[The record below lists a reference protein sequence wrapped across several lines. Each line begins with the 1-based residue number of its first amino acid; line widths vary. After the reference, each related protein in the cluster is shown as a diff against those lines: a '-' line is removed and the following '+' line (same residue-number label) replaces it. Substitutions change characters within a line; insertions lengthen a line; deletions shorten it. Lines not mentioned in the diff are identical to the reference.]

1 MNILETLV
9 SNNFNLDSISDI
21 KDNVCL
27 NINTKNYDLCIDA
40 NIASNIVKYQNII
53 YTIYCLGKYGST
65 DLRKIPLDER
75 SRLGLKFKIE
85 KGSTDYLADAK
96 EIVKM
101 FIDCLPENQKI
112 WGIVSLGLIIS
123 GTFGGY
129 LYYKYKESKLTQ
141 ATLIDK
147 EETTRLAIQKL
158 ADIAKE
164 NQTAKKGI
172 KLAMQTEKELAENYE
187 KSDSDIVINGEIYTK
202 QRMEEIVKE
211 YSKKIPKP
219 EVKPSSRNIKGRYT
233 VTNIETV
240 TPYRLTLKNGTD
252 KPITPT
258 YNPEFLDN
266 AILAEVQ
273 RAVSS
278 SIPVEFDFDINISTD
293 SKNQEHYSIIN
304 IKKVTY

>member
-9 SNNFNLDSISDI
+9 SSNFDLDSISDI

-27 NINTKNYDLCIDA
+27 NINTKNYDLCIYA
-40 NIASNIVKYQNII
+40 NIAENIVKYQNSV
-53 YTIYCLGKYGST
+53 YTIYCLGKYNSY
-65 DLRKIPLDER
+65 DLKKLTVDER
-75 SRLGLKFKIE
+75 SRLCLKFKIE
-85 KGSTDYLADAK
+85 KGSTDYLANAE

-101 FIDCLPENQKI
+101 FIDCLPEDQKI
-112 WGIVSLGLIIS
+112 WGVISLGLIIS

-158 ADIAKE
+158 SDIAKT

-172 KLAMQTEKELAENYE
+172 EYAMQTEKELAQNYE
-187 KSDSDIVINGEIYTK
+187 QSDSDIVINGELYTK
-202 QRMEEIVKE
+202 QRIEEIVKE
-211 YSKKIPKP
+211 YSKRLPKP

-240 TPYRLTLKNGTD
+240 SPYRLTLKNGTE
-252 KPITPT
+252 KPINPT

-266 AILAEVQ
+266 AVLSEVQ

-278 SIPVEFDFDINISTD
+278 SVPVEFDFDINISTD
-293 SKNQEHYSIIN
+293 SKGHEHYSIID